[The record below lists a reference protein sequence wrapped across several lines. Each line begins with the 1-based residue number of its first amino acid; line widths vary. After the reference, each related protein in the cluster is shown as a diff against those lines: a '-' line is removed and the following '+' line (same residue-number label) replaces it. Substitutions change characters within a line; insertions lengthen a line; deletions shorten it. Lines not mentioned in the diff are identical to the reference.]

1 MEGEM
6 ITVEP
11 ENAATLMRRAT
22 DAAGVSKEIVMKTAV
37 SISGRKYVKVE
48 GWQAIAVAHGCTL
61 TIRSVTA
68 IDGGIA
74 AICDVVRISDGQVI
88 ASAEGFVGE
97 DETTWAK
104 RPMYARRA
112 MAQTRAMSR
121 AARSAFA
128 HVVVLIDSNLSTT
141 PAEEVPDGGFDEHRE
156 TRKAAPKKSPLELM
170 RADLKNAKTISDLM
184 TISDLWNDAEKK
196 GMTPVEYNTGRR
208 EIDEALT
215 KKTGEVQG

>member
-22 DAAGVSKEIVMKTAV
+22 DAAGVSKEIVVKTAV
-37 SISGRKYVKVE
+37 QISGRKYVKVE

-74 AICDVVRISDGQVI
+74 SICDVVRISDGQVI

-97 DETTWAK
+97 DETTWSK

-141 PAEEVPDGGFDEHRE
+141 PAEEVPDGGFEENRE
-156 TRKAAPKKSPLELM
+156 PRKSAPKKSPLEHL
-170 RADLKNAKTISDLM
+170 RSIIPEANTIESLLDISDR
-184 TISDLWNDAEKK
+184 WEAKK
-196 GMTPVEYNTGRR
+196 DTMNLVEYNTGRR

-215 KKTGEVQG
+215 KKTGEVQE